1 MKYLEIDY
9 IKQHSR
15 IDDDYDDALLELYGE
30 AAEETVL
37 LYLNRGRTPQEAY
50 DNLVAE
56 YGTVPAMLRVATL
69 MLVDVSYQF
78 RSPISQTN
86 MSQVPYTFDLIVKPF
101 MRLTSYEPPKP
112 DDNGIQ

>member
-1 MKYLEIDY
+1 MKYLQIDY
-9 IKQHSR
+9 IKQHCR

-30 AAEETVL
+30 AAEETL
-37 LYLNRGRTPQEAY
+37 LTYLNRGRTSQEAY

-56 YGTVPAMLRVATL
+56 YSTVPAMLRVATL

-86 MSQVPYTFDLIVKPF
+86 MSQVPYTFDMIVKPY
-101 MRLTSYEPPKP
+101 MKLTTYEPSKP